1 MPPLGT
7 NPANLSWE
15 PNFKER
21 DRRRYMR
28 HKVHTPAY
36 ASLNAGSGRGLDLN
50 EILDISEAGMS
61 IQVSSLLEVNRTLN
75 LGLDLSETKGYI
87 NANGRVVW
95 SGPSGRAGVRF
106 AEMPD
111 TSLRQLKE
119 WLFVNS
125 IVACANHAAMQLP
138 SIGPQAAETVF
149 EKVGVRD
156 TIRHDEAQLE
166 PPAPPDYTG
175 VLTALVAVRR
185 EVEAIGPDLDAAL
198 QLVAERAQVFT
209 RATGAAIAFS
219 EGREMVCVAT
229 SGADAPGL
237 DVRLQVGSGFSGEC
251 VRSGHLLRCD
261 DSETDPRVDRESCRL
276 LGIRSM
282 IAVPVRLGDAVVGLL
297 EVFSPKPNAFS
308 ANDNIVLQRLAETIL
323 AAINRA
329 ARASAAKAS
338 SSPPSAPAAADQPAA
353 PTPVETAVPGRLP
366 GSRTGRILLLA
377 AAVTL
382 ATVLLWLSVPW
393 IKSWLGGS
401 NPVHSQPLS
410 KPQVLV
416 RKTPAATAAD
426 AGDFDGLRRLA
437 EQGDPAAQFALGVH
451 YATGEDVKQDYAEAV
466 RWFSM
471 AAEQGHVMAQAT
483 LGTYYWAGRGVPKDL
498 SKAYFWTVLAQ
509 AGGDQTSKAYVSILT
524 TGMSRSQILAAQ
536 QGADDWLKQHRSTG
550 KNPAD
555 AP

>member
-1 MPPLGT
+1 MPPFGT
-7 NPANLSWE
+7 NPANLARE
-15 PNFKER
+15 PNFR
-21 DRRRYMR
+21 PPDRRRYVR

-36 ASLNAGSGRGLDLN
+36 SSLNAGSGKGLDLN

-61 IQVSSLLEVNRTLN
+61 IQVSASLEVNRILN
-75 LGLDLSETKGYI
+75 LGLDLSETESYL
-87 NANGRVVW
+87 NANGQVVW

-106 AEMPD
+106 EEMPD

-125 IVACANHAAMQLP
+125 IVACANHAAVQPPLA
-138 SIGPQAAETVF
+138 GPQTAETVF
-149 EKVGVRD
+149 EKVGVQD
-156 TIRHDEAQLE
+156 TIHSEAELE
-166 PPAPPDYTG
+166 PPASPDYTG
-175 VLTALVAVRR
+175 LLTALVAVGR
-185 EVEAIGPDLDAAL
+185 EVEAIGSDLEAAL
-198 QLVAERAQVFT
+198 RLVAERSQAFT

-229 SGADAPGL
+229 SGPDAPGL
-237 DVRLQVGSGFSGEC
+237 DVRLPVGSGFSGEC

-261 DSETDPRVDRESCRL
+261 DSETDPRVDRESCQL

-282 IAVPVRLGDAVVGLL
+282 MAVPLRLSGAVIGLL
-297 EVFSPKPNAFS
+297 EVFAPQPNAFS
-308 ANDNIVLQRLAETIL
+308 ANDNIVLQSLAQTIPP
-323 AAINRA
+323 AIGRA
-329 ARASAAKAS
+329 ARASAAKAK
-338 SSPPSAPAAADQPAA
+338 SSPPAPIAVDQSAA
-353 PTPVETAVPGRLP
+353 PTLDQTAVPSRLP
-366 GSRTGRILLLA
+366 GSRTRILLLA

-382 ATVLLWLSVPW
+382 AVVLLWLSAPW
-393 IKSWLGGS
+393 IKSWISGS
-401 NPVHSQPLS
+401 NQAHTQPLS
-410 KPQVLV
+410 KPQVPI

-437 EQGDPAAQFALGVH
+437 EQADPAAQFALGVH
-451 YATGEDVKQDYAEAV
+451 YATGEDVKQDYTEAV

-550 KNPAD
+550 KNPAE